1 MGNLYQEQ
9 GKNVFRTW
17 LLMALFLG
25 VVLGFGYLL
34 SYILGN
40 IWVFVGA
47 LIVSLIMN
55 VGSYW
60 FSDRIVLSLHQ
71 ARPINTDNRKEDEVH
86 NLVENISIAS
96 GLPMPD
102 VYIMEDQAMN
112 AFATG
117 RNPKHGVVVVTR
129 GLMNALNKTE
139 MEGVLAHEMSHI
151 GNRDTLIQ
159 SVVVILVGLVVL
171 AAEWF
176 LHIGLFGGFGRDN
189 EGGGMLQIGMIVG
202 AVILALLAPVIAQ
215 LMQAAIS
222 RKRELLADSSGA
234 LITRY
239 PQGLA
244 DALRK
249 ISQQGS
255 GGTSVNT
262 ASKATAHMFLMNPL
276 NMNADKFAQLFA
288 SHPPVEKRIE
298 ALMGI
303 ELDENTK
310 T

>member
-9 GKNVFRTW
+9 GKNIFRTW

-25 VVLGFGYLL
+25 VVLAFGYLL
-34 SYILGN
+34 SHVLGS
-40 IWVFVGA
+40 IWIFVGA
-47 LIVSLIMN
+47 LILSIVMN

-60 FSDRIVLSLHQ
+60 FSDRMVLSLHQ
-71 ARPINTDNRKEDEVH
+71 ARPIDTNNVQEDEIY

-117 RNPKHGVVVVTR
+117 RNPEHGVVVVTR

-159 SVVVILVGLVVL
+159 SVVVVLVGLVVL

-176 LHIGLFGGFGRDN
+176 LHIGLFGGFGRDSE
-189 EGGGMLQIGMIVG
+189 EGGGMLQIGMIIG
-202 AVILALLAPVIAQ
+202 AVVLALLAPLIAQ

-239 PQGLA
+239 PKGLA

-249 ISQQGS
+249 ISQQGES
-255 GGTSVNT
+255 GTSVQT

-276 NMNADKFAQLFA
+276 NMNADKFAELFA

-298 ALMGI
+298 ALTGMNI
-303 ELDENTK
+303 DQN
-310 T
+310 